1 MPYIKETERELIDIG
16 FPPGNAG
23 ELNYAVTMLCW
34 NYFNQRGGRYQQ
46 INDIVG
52 ALEGAK
58 LEFYRRV
65 AAPYED
71 KKIVENGD
79 CYRSVEQ
86 AAAKATR
93 RPVSAA

>member
-1 MPYIKETERELIDIG
+1 MPYIKQFDREQLHNPDCIRE
-16 FPPGNAG
+16 PVNSG
-23 ELNYAVTMLCW
+23 ELNFLITLLIKDYYNCKPC
-34 NYFNQRGGRYQQ
+34 YQS

-71 KKIVENGD
+71 TKIKENGD
-79 CYRSVEQ
+79 VY
-86 AAAKATR
+86 
-93 RPVSAA
+93 